1 MRATDHNIAA
11 FPTRKPR
18 RKATQ
23 PRTAPKSKSRQQ
35 YAAAGVASV
44 AVVLTALSL
53 SHLAAG
59 IALVTKAPAAEAW
72 AMAVGIDLG
81 FIALEAAQLAAAT
94 TAIRRAI
101 SRYTVPAIVGTLSA
115 SGALNALAFAAKAD
129 GLLLYPAAALGI
141 AIPGLIYALS
151 RTAFAMAAK

>member
-1 MRATDHNIAA
+1 MRATSSNITAL
-11 FPTRKPR
+11 PTRKRSRARP
-18 RKATQ
+18 AQ
-23 PRTAPKSKSRQQ
+23 AKSISHQQ
-35 YAAAGVASV
+35 YAAAGVAAV

-59 IALVTKAPAAEAW
+59 IALVTKAPVAEAW

-94 TAIRRAI
+94 AAMRRAI
-101 SRYTVPAIVGTLSA
+101 CRYTVPAILGTLAA
-115 SGALNALAFAAKAD
+115 SGALNALAFAAQAD

-151 RTAFAMAAK
+151 RTAFAMASK